1 MGVAALSAT
10 TDEMNDDSTEMTAV
24 LRRRLS
30 EHSLWAFA
38 LALYARPG
46 VEAACLTLQDEAGV
60 DVCELLWRCWLL
72 QHGAR
77 PGPAAE
83 AGVAEV
89 RRWQAEVT
97 APLRTLRRRLKPDA
111 ASDAGVAALR
121 ETLKRAELEAERE
134 TLTRLERLV
143 LAGEKRLSPATGIS
157 TEKVLES
164 ALLLQKKTHLST
176 LQTLIASL
184 DPPPTPR

>member
-1 MGVAALSAT
+1 MSAT
-10 TDEMNDDSTEMTAV
+10 TEEMNDDSTEMTAI

-30 EHSLWAFA
+30 EQPLWAFA

-46 VEAACLTLQDEAGV
+46 VEAACLALQDEAGV

-72 QHGAR
+72 HHGAR

-83 AGVAEV
+83 AELREV

-97 APLRTLRRRLKPDA
+97 APLRTLRRRLKPEA
-111 ASDAGVAALR
+111 ASNAGVAALR

-134 TLTRLERLV
+134 ALKRLERLV
-143 LAGEKRLSPATGIS
+143 LMGEQRLDPAIGIS
-157 TEKVLES
+157 AEKVLES

-184 DPPPTPR
+184 DPPPSPR

>member
-1 MGVAALSAT
+1 MSA
-10 TDEMNDDSTEMTAV
+10 DSTEMTAA
-24 LRRRLS
+24 LRARLLD
-30 EHSLWAFA
+30 HPLWEFA

-46 VEAACLTLQDEAGV
+46 VEAACLRLQDEAGV

-77 PGPAAE
+77 PSPALEAE
-83 AGVAEV
+83 VAEV
-89 RRWQAEVT
+89 RRWQAQIT
-97 APLRTLRRRLKPDA
+97 APLRTLRRRLKAEA
-111 ASDAGVAALR
+111 AGDSGVAALR

-134 TLTRLERLV
+134 ALKRLERLV
-143 LAGEKRLSPATGIS
+143 LAGEKRLSSATGMS

-176 LQTLIASL
+176 LHTLIASL
-184 DPPPTPR
+184 DPPPAPR